1 MVWLPVIAVMTKP
14 CGVQGRLKELCIII
28 MIKRPAVSRAGRK
41 TSWIGNSIPHARP
54 KRIIRQLIVKPEH
67 PLMSLTETP
76 HLLLPYMA
84 PSQAQKH
91 VTHNEALRLLDALV
105 QLSVLSRLT
114 VPPVSPVDGARYLV
128 LPNATGVFAGQA
140 GKIAS
145 FVDSQWLFMAP
156 EEGWLSYVAA
166 EGRQYV
172 YSNALW
178 QDHIATAVSAAPVAK
193 LGVNTNADATNKL
206 SVKSDAILF
215 SHDDVTPGTGDM
227 RAVLNKLNT
236 GKTGSLTFQT
246 NFSSRAEM
254 GLMGGDDFSVKISA
268 DGATWKDAILINRTT
283 GGVRLPNGL
292 IDVATGQKPAL
303 FIPSLVKEIW
313 RSDMNAPATPR
324 TYTIAARSGTTVT
337 IATNEVEQ
345 FFNVGM
351 HNVSMVR
358 IWNVSKTPAQAAWV
372 DWNLAANQFRV
383 SNAAHISG
391 WLAGE
396 TLRIGDPN
404 PTGTNVLNMVALDIS
419 NYMFNTFG
427 TVFRQ
432 RGLKFSASIEGVGAK
447 VSFGWSPSGAAGSGL
462 DLQSGPNGDRM
473 SGFIDVFTT
482 ELSPVSNSN
491 LLFFREQLNGGT
503 ALAATRLMRLVGVW
517 V

>member
-1 MVWLPVIAVMTKP
+1 
-14 CGVQGRLKELCIII
+14 
-28 MIKRPAVSRAGRK
+28 
-41 TSWIGNSIPHARP
+41 
-54 KRIIRQLIVKPEH
+54 
-67 PLMSLTETP
+67 MSLTETP
-76 HLLLPYMA
+76 HLLLPYIA

-105 QLSVLSRLT
+105 QLSVLSRLGL
-114 VPPVSPVDGARYLV
+114 PPVSPVDGARYLV

-145 FVDSQWLFMAP
+145 FVDSQWLFIAP

-172 YSNALW
+172 YCNALW
-178 QDHIATAVSAAPVAK
+178 QDHIATAISAAPVAK

-215 SHDDVTPGTGDM
+215 SHDDVTPGSGDA
-227 RAVLNKLNT
+227 RLKLNKT
-236 GKTGSLTFQT
+236 VAAKTTSLLFQT
-246 NFSSRAEM
+246 GFSARAEM
-254 GLMGGDDFSVKISA
+254 GLAGDDDWRIKVSP
-268 DGATWKDAILINRTT
+268 DGAIWKDAIHISRVT

-303 FIPSLVKEIW
+303 FIPSLVKDIW
-313 RSDMNAPATPR
+313 RSDMDAPATPR
-324 TYTIAARSGTTVT
+324 TYTIAALSGTAVT
-337 IATNEVEQ
+337 IATNQVEQ
-345 FFNVGM
+345 FFNGEM
-351 HNVSMVR
+351 RSATMVR

-383 SNAAHISG
+383 SNAAHVSG

-404 PTGTNVLNMVALDIS
+404 PTGTNALNMVALDIS
-419 NYMFNTFG
+419 NYLFNTFG

-432 RGLKFSASIEGVGAK
+432 RGLKMSFAVQGVGGRASMNGSGNGAVGSAFGSASNSDGQRQS
-447 VSFGWSPSGAAGSGL
+447 SFA
-462 DLQSGPNGDRM
+462 
-473 SGFIDVFTT
+473 DVFTT
-482 ELSPVSNSN
+482 EISPVSNSN
-491 LLFFREQLNGGT
+491 LLFVSETLNGGT